1 MLEGCNK
8 NVERVLVIIS
18 YFITYTSPRGESLFT
33 YFASLACAFHPVIK
47 TNSLNIERVR
57 EFQLS
62 VKVLSPMYQ
71 YFIFEKL
78 KTLQRTYVYGLITIW
93 PPAICTVFDGCYFL
107 FYCLQK
113 AVNCTNSSN

>member
-8 NVERVLVIIS
+8 NIERVLVIIS
-18 YFITYTSPRGESLFT
+18 YFITYTPPRGESLFT

-78 KTLQRTYVYGLITIW
+78 EILQRMYIILLYGLITIW
-93 PPAICTVFDGCYFL
+93 PPSNLHSFRWLL
-107 FYCLQK
+107 FPLLLLAK
-113 AVNCTNSSN
+113 S

>member
-18 YFITYTSPRGESLFT
+18 NLCLHIFV
-33 YFASLACAFHPVIK
+33 SLACAFRRVIK
-47 TNSLNIERVR
+47 ANSLNIERVR

-78 KTLQRTYVYGLITIW
+78 ETLQRMHMYGLITIW
-93 PPAICTVFDGCYFL
+93 SPSNLHSFQWLL
-107 FYCLQK
+107 FPLLLLAK
-113 AVNCTNSSN
+113 S

>member
-8 NVERVLVIIS
+8 NIERVLVIIS
-18 YFITYTSPRGESLFT
+18 YFITYTPPRGESLFT

-78 KTLQRTYVYGLITIW
+78 EILQ
-93 PPAICTVFDGCYFL
+93 
-107 FYCLQK
+107 
-113 AVNCTNSSN
+113 

>member
-18 YFITYTSPRGESLFT
+18 NFITCTPPRANLCLHI
-33 YFASLACAFHPVIK
+33 FASLACAFRPVIK
-47 TNSLNIERVR
+47 TNSLNIERVQ

-62 VKVLSPMYQ
+62 VKVLSPMSQ

-78 KTLQRTYVYGLITIW
+78 ETL
-93 PPAICTVFDGCYFL
+93 
-107 FYCLQK
+107 
-113 AVNCTNSSN
+113 